1 MPYYL
6 VLASLLPWSVW
17 LAGCAGHKEARIAVN
32 EMKAPVVQ
40 QESMP
45 EHKHMITFYALGD
58 WGTGEAGQAAVAKAL
73 QEDLDRAFPRGNE
86 RDLPPFVLGLGDNFY
101 PYGLP
106 DQDWLDVRF
115 TTTDVSCQDDPVE
128 DVQCHIYQKF
138 GKMYQDVRY
147 GAQQVNFHV
156 VPGNHDYGRAL
167 PEEKWSYRGKN
178 VIHQETTA
186 EAMYNWF
193 KYYPMQHDNIPLF
206 RIRKRKSPHKAHI
219 ADTNDRQEYEALQ
232 GLDKYEIALPQK
244 LDIPGL
250 KDVIIVAIDTQMI
263 LDLYDKEN
271 KKKFLKYYAEELFQ
285 AEAYRKRL
293 DVLLS
298 ENAQWKIVIGHHPL
312 KSFGSHGYRSQNF
325 LGKIIAEIT
334 EQDLGDDAYKRFI
347 KDFTDLFK
355 KHKVNFYLAGHDHNL
370 QFLDL
375 GDFLYQC
382 VSGSASKTSDI
393 SILDQAY
400 YFVSGNELGFMRF
413 DLDVIEHNIWVQ
425 IFGVNSPATMGVRPS
440 IHRALFKITRDQKV
454 VRMAP

>member
-1 MPYYL
+1 M
-6 VLASLLPWSVW
+6 
-17 LAGCAGHKEARIAVN
+17 N

-45 EHKHMITFYALGD
+45 DHKHMITFYALGD

-73 QEDLDRAFPRGNE
+73 QEDLGRAFPRGNE
-86 RDLPPFVLGLGDNFY
+86 RDIPPFVLGLGDNFY

-106 DQDWLDVRF
+106 DQDWLEVRSA
-115 TTTDVSCQDDPVE
+115 TDVSCQDAPVE

-147 GAQQVNFHV
+147 GANHVNFHV
-156 VPGNHDYGRAL
+156 VPGNHDYGRAF
-167 PEEKWSYRGKN
+167 PQEQWPYKGNN

-206 RIRKRKSPHKAHI
+206 RIIERKSPHKTHI
-219 ADTNDRQEYEALQ
+219 ADTNDRQEYEALHGQ
-232 GLDKYEIALPQK
+232 DKYEIALPQK
-244 LDIPGL
+244 LDIPNL

-263 LDLYDKEN
+263 LDLYDEESKKEFRQDYV
-271 KKKFLKYYAEELFQ
+271 KELFK
-285 AEAYRKRL
+285 AEAYQKRL
-293 DVLLS
+293 DALLS

-312 KSFGSHGYRSQNF
+312 KSFGPHGYQSQKF

-334 EQDLGDDAYKRFI
+334 EQDLGDDAYQRFI
-347 KDFTDLFK
+347 EDFTTLFK
-355 KHKVNFYLAGHDHNL
+355 KQKVNFYIAGHDHNL

-382 VSGSASKTSDI
+382 ISGSASKMSDI
-393 SILDQAY
+393 SILDQDY
-400 YFVSGNELGFMRF
+400 YFASGNELGFMRF
-413 DLDVIEHNIWVQ
+413 DLDVIEHNSWVQ
-425 IFGVNSPATMGVRPS
+425 IFGVNTAAAPGASPS
-440 IHRALFKITRDQKV
+440 IRRAIFKITRDQKV